1 MKGYK
6 SWPKAIPQFCNLH
19 FEILLL
25 PCFLRA
31 FESSWHSWFRI
42 IRLKDRT
49 MPTAFTH
56 GFVALALG
64 KTAVTGKMPLRFWAL
79 SVLCAVLPD
88 ADVIGFRCG
97 IRYCD
102 LLGHRGFSHSL
113 LFALL
118 LGMLVVFFA
127 FRDVPTFSK
136 RWWVFAAYFFV
147 VTASHGLLD
156 AMTTGGLGIGFF
168 IPFDDT
174 RYFLP
179 WRPVAVSAIRLS
191 KFFSA
196 SSMHVL
202 RSEFIWVWVP
212 AMLLMAGV
220 WACKKV
226 RGRASEVH

>member
-1 MKGYK
+1 
-6 SWPKAIPQFCNLH
+6 
-19 FEILLL
+19 
-25 PCFLRA
+25 
-31 FESSWHSWFRI
+31 
-42 IRLKDRT
+42 

-64 KTAVTGKMPLRFWAL
+64 KTAVTKKMPPRFWVL

-88 ADVIGFRCG
+88 ADVIGFRYG
-97 IRYCD
+97 IRYGD

-118 LGMLVVFFA
+118 LGMFVVFLA
-127 FRDVPTFSK
+127 FRDVPKFSK
-136 RWWVFAAYFFV
+136 KWWALAAYFFV

-191 KFFSA
+191 KFLSA

-202 RSEFIWVWVP
+202 WSEFICVWIP
-212 AMLLMAGV
+212 AMLLMGGV
-220 WACKKV
+220 WAW
-226 RGRASEVH
+226 RSGSFLRRRTMPLP

>member
-1 MKGYK
+1 
-6 SWPKAIPQFCNLH
+6 
-19 FEILLL
+19 
-25 PCFLRA
+25 
-31 FESSWHSWFRI
+31 
-42 IRLKDRT
+42 

-64 KTAVTGKMPLRFWAL
+64 KTAVAGKMPLRFWAL

-88 ADVIGFRCG
+88 ADVIGFRYG
-97 IRYCD
+97 IRYGD

-118 LGMLVVFFA
+118 LGMLVVFLA
-127 FRDVPTFSK
+127 FRDVPKFSK
-136 RWWVFAAYFFV
+136 KWWLFAAYFFV

-156 AMTTGGLGIGFF
+156 AMTSGGLGIGFF
-168 IPFDDT
+168 IPFDNT

-202 RSEFIWVWVP
+202 TSEFIWVWVP
-212 AMLLMAGV
+212 AMLLYAGTRI
-220 WACKKV
+220 WRKKRSPV
-226 RGRASEVH
+226 SNIS

>member
-1 MKGYK
+1 
-6 SWPKAIPQFCNLH
+6 
-19 FEILLL
+19 
-25 PCFLRA
+25 
-31 FESSWHSWFRI
+31 
-42 IRLKDRT
+42 

-64 KTAVTGKMPLRFWAL
+64 KTAVAGKMPLRFWAL

-88 ADVIGFRCG
+88 ADVIGFRYG
-97 IRYCD
+97 IRYGD

-118 LGMLVVFFA
+118 LGMLVVFLA
-127 FRDVPTFSK
+127 FRDVPKFSK
-136 RWWVFAAYFFV
+136 KWWLFAAYFFV

-156 AMTTGGLGIGFF
+156 AMTSGGLGIGFF

-191 KFFSA
+191 KFFSL
-196 SSMHVL
+196 SSIHVL
-202 RSEFIWVWVP
+202 GSEFIWVWVP
-212 AMLLMAGV
+212 AILLSAGTRI
-220 WACKKV
+220 WRKKRSPV
-226 RGRASEVH
+226 SNIS